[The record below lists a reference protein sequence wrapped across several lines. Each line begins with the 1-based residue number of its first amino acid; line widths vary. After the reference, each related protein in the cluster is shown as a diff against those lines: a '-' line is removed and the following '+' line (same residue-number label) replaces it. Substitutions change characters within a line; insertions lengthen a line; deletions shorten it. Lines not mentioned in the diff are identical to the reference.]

1 MSRKIVGRTVGT
13 TLNPEKLK
21 TQAGGGSE
29 SGSGENGATFTP
41 AVDAD
46 GNLSWTNDKGLA
58 NPETV
63 NIKGPK
69 GDTGATGATGAAG
82 ANGKDG
88 AAGAD
93 GKDGADGY
101 TPVRG
106 TDYWTETDKTEIKS
120 YCQDYIDTELLGGA
134 S

>member
-69 GDTGATGATGAAG
+69 GDT
-82 ANGKDG
+82 
-88 AAGAD
+88 
-93 GKDGADGY
+93 
-101 TPVRG
+101 PFRG